1 MSMPQTTARWP
12 NSGKPIFAFA
22 FVGCICATT
31 LLIGLGWP
39 MLWDRDEPRNAGC
52 TAEML
57 ARADWVV
64 PMFNAELRTHK
75 PILLYW
81 TQMIAYQMVGA
92 NAWGARLPSA
102 VLMIATVL
110 CTMLLSTRLLTH
122 RFLTGR
128 VTDQST
134 WPLLRS
140 PSVWSGIVLAS
151 SLMVVVAGR
160 AATPDSPLIFCSTL
174 AVTMFAFGLTT
185 HRDDVTRGY
194 LYFLFAYTALGLGVL
209 AKGPVGLVLPLTVV
223 SAWFFVEKTA
233 ELYRSTNPSSNRDPK
248 RTLSGKT
255 SFYQQQLATVWQ
267 IARLILSHAHPRSVW
282 DYLVSMRLPVG
293 MLVVLSIALP
303 WYIWVG
309 VRTDGRWLR
318 EFFWDHNVQRAMQSL
333 EGHRGGIFYYP
344 IASLVGLFPWSMWL
358 APFLYWFWKS
368 KLWSW
373 NESTTN
379 IAADCSVQDCSPQA
393 DSYNYHSPCAQSL
406 TRFSLIW
413 MAIYIGAFSCAKT
426 KLPSYITPCYPGI
439 ALLVGLFLSQV
450 SSLPLAIWA
459 RERLHEAGSLGL
471 KRAMYATVVLTM
483 LIGIGATCGLAWV
496 ARTEGMWSVQWH
508 SLWSL
513 GLLFGPLGGWLALRR
528 GNPSQ
533 APAWFAAGAV
543 VCIAGWMGGGASA
556 VSTYRSDLQTLMAR
570 QQEIPE
576 TRWVAVGVLEPS
588 WVFYTGH
595 PIRELFVGSDSDKAN
610 ESSAPSWLV
619 ACRKHLL
626 QHPASGVIAL
636 SSYADAI
643 EKNWSERNLSTGD
656 SAQGDYRLVR
666 QEVPYFLRHQ
676 NLVLLTLERR
686 MENGAYT
693 AEQRSDPA
701 TSSKR

>member
-1 MSMPQTTARWP
+1 
-12 NSGKPIFAFA
+12 
-22 FVGCICATT
+22 
-31 LLIGLGWP
+31 
-39 MLWDRDEPRNAGC
+39 
-52 TAEML
+52 ML

-81 TQMIAYQMVGA
+81 TQMISYQMVGA

-102 VLMIATVL
+102 VLMIGTVL

-128 VTDQST
+128 VTDHPT
-134 WPLLRS
+134 WSLVQS

-185 HRDDVTRGY
+185 RRDQVTQGN
-194 LYFLFAYTALGLGVL
+194 LFFLLAYTALGLGVL

-223 SAWFFVEKTA
+223 SAWFFIEKTA
-233 ELYRSTNPSSNRDPK
+233 ELYRSTTSSPNRDQKKEP
-248 RTLSGKT
+248 SGKS
-255 SFYQQQLATVWQ
+255 SFYQRHLISVMQ
-267 IARLILSHAHPRSVW
+267 IARMLLSHAHPRSVW

-293 MLVVLSIALP
+293 LLLVLSIALP

-309 VRTDGRWLR
+309 VRTEGRWLR

-373 NESTTN
+373 NESTLN
-379 IAADCSVQDCSPQA
+379 IAAG
-393 DSYNYHSPCAQSL
+393 DSTDRSAETDRSAYPSACAQSL

-439 ALLVGLFLSQV
+439 ALLVGLFLSQL

-459 RERLHEAGSLGL
+459 RGRLQEASSLGL
-471 KRAMYATVVLTM
+471 KRAMYATVILTM

-513 GLLFGPLGGWLALRR
+513 GLLFGPLGGWIALRR

-533 APAWFAAGAV
+533 APAWFAAGAI

-556 VSTYRSDLQTLMAR
+556 VSTYRSDLKTLMAR
-570 QQEIPE
+570 QEAIPE

-595 PIRELFVGSDSDKAN
+595 PIRELFVGSDSDKAI
-610 ESSAPSWLV
+610 ESSAPNWLA
-619 ACRKHLL
+619 ACRAHLL

-643 EKNWSERNLSTGD
+643 EKDWSERNLSTGEVTP
-656 SAQGDYRLVR
+656 GDYRLVR

-686 MENGAYT
+686 VENGAYT
-693 AEQRSDPA
+693 AEQRSDPSA
-701 TSSKR
+701 SSKR